1 MVNWSDPAQLQTD
14 ALAFQKL
21 CLTLLGV
28 GTWEIVTQL
37 PFDWSIISGKREG
50 HWPAFFY
57 FYCKYAL
64 FFALIGVNIALN
76 VTTEVNCQAL
86 YAFNQ
91 FAGNTTIGAASTL
104 LMLRTIA
111 VWNRRYFITVPL
123 VILSLGQWGI
133 LFHGIATLRSSWNA
147 VESACVVDAV
157 PPVYVELMYLYTM
170 SFDLIVLVLT
180 TVGLVMSPGRSS
192 LWQLLFRQG
201 IVYFFVA
208 FLCNMI
214 CAIFLLLN
222 LNAIMNIMFTIPAA
236 TFTAIVACRSFVSLT
251 SFRNKDVYVHST
263 QPLSNTRLGSGNGP
277 SVIGTGGTK
286 KQGGM
291 AIGGIVFRAM
301 GEGLDSSMG
310 GGTTVYSNMDMDVM
324 ASGAHGGYSMDE
336 LSVGRKHAEEKLK
349 YVGDLEHNGGVR
361 VHVGHHHDVPDSPAT
376 ERQVTFEVARTD
388 SRSGHGHDNGPK
400 SFIPN

>member
-1 MVNWSDPAQLQTD
+1 MVNWSDPAELQKD
-14 ALAFQKL
+14 AAAFQKL

-28 GTWEIVTQL
+28 STWEIVTQL
-37 PFDWSIISGKREG
+37 PFDWSIFSGKRDG

-64 FFALIGVNIALN
+64 WFAVIGVNIALN

-111 VWNRRYFITVPL
+111 VWNRRYFITIPL

-133 LFHGIATLRSSWNA
+133 LFHGIATVRSSWNA
-147 VESACVVDAV
+147 TASACVVDAV
-157 PPVYVELMYLYTM
+157 PPVFVELIYLYTM
-170 SFDLIVLVLT
+170 SFDLIVLILT
-180 TVGLVMSPGRSS
+180 TAGLVLSPGRSS

-201 IVYFFVA
+201 IVYFLVA

-214 CAIFLLLN
+214 PAIFLLLN

-236 TFTAIVACRSFVSLT
+236 TFTSFVACRSFVSLT
-251 SFRNKDVYVHST
+251 NFRNKDLYVHST
-263 QPLSNTRLGSGNGP
+263 QPLSNTRLGTGAGAAGP
-277 SVIGTGGTK
+277 SVIASGGTK
-286 KQGGM
+286 KNRGGM

-301 GEGLDSSMG
+301 GSGLDSSMG
-310 GGTTVYSNMDMDVM
+310 GGTTVYSNMDMDGM
-324 ASGAHGGYSMDE
+324 AAGGYSMDE
-336 LSVGRKHAEEKLK
+336 MSMGRKHGEEKLK
-349 YVGDLEHNGGVR
+349 YVGDLEHNGGVQ
-361 VHVGHHHDVPDSPAT
+361 VHVGHQHVPESPVT
-376 ERQVTFEVARTD
+376 EQQVDFEAARSD
-388 SRSGHGHDNGPK
+388 SRSGHGHGNGK
-400 SFIPN
+400 SFIPK